1 MSSQSQEL
9 EANLPALTD
18 SMSAS
23 FRHLVQNLRSLIA
36 GDTPGNSRLQ
46 LSITTQPSPL
56 AGEGGPAADA
66 ATILQM
72 PAAQQEHQPVLSG
85 SSDGVRLPAGATLPS
100 ALQPASSRVEEGL
113 ASAASHGSSGAASE
127 PSDVA
132 SAAEHHRL
140 TSLNSSVDLRAVAL
154 ALERGLPYAIL
165 LLLLF
170 LSTHLVVRSSDGM
183 EGRAS
188 LRWECLGANAVQ
200 GGAACAA
207 SLTGPFTHFS
217 LLPAPSSARAPPPP
231 HPPTHPHI
239 TQGLSMYAYLSLV
252 LFRLNAIIRGQVALK
267 QDRRARKLLAAAVA
281 ALAHVPAVLLLLNGQ
296 DMAGNLMLDG
306 RRKPSKVG

>member
-170 LSTHLVVRSSDGM
+170 LSTHLV
-183 EGRAS
+183 
-188 LRWECLGANAVQ
+188 
-200 GGAACAA
+200 
-207 SLTGPFTHFS
+207 
-217 LLPAPSSARAPPPP
+217 
-231 HPPTHPHI
+231 
-239 TQGLSMYAYLSLV
+239 GLSMYAYLSLV